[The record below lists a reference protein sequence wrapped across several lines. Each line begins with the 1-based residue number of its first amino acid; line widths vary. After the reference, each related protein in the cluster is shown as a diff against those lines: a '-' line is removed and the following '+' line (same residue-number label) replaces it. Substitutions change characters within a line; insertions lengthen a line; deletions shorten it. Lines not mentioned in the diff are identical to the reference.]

1 MIKRIKELRKV
12 LGMNQGEFAQAIGIS
27 RSYLSQAEISANGAH
42 FSDKTIKLICDKFN
56 VSEEW
61 LRCGSGDM
69 FVKRTRE
76 EIITDFL
83 TDIITEPDESYKK
96 RLIQALAKMT
106 PDQWEELERFQS
118 MLIAAHSD
126 DTKKDA

>member
-1 MIKRIKELRKV
+1 MIKRIKQLRKI
-12 LGMNQGEFAQAIGIS
+12 LGMNQAEFAQAIGIS
-27 RSYLSQAEISANGAH
+27 RSYLGQAEAAANGAY
-42 FSDKTIKLICDKFN
+42 FSDKTIKLICDKFY

-96 RLIQALAKMT
+96 RFIQALAQMT